1 MRRKI
6 MAFGKLWKRKLKK
19 LMRYLVFESEL
30 PKEKDLIQS
39 LLEILVKFRA
49 IDMYGLVRDTRL
61 SENQLIN
68 LLDRVHYKKDD
79 KLVQVF
85 QIRTIRGIKPTI
97 YFSEECGRD
106 L

>member
-1 MRRKI
+1 
-6 MAFGKLWKRKLKK
+6 MAFGKLWKRRLKK
-19 LMRYLVFESEL
+19 LKGNLIFKSES

-49 IDMYGLVRDTRL
+49 IDMYDLVRDTRL
-61 SENQLIN
+61 SDNQLNN
-68 LLDRVHYKKDD
+68 LLNRVYYKKDG